1 MLVSSLIVSC
11 SLLVAPAGLSAAPA
25 DAPSVMVMDE
35 RVSGTVGS
43 VDWEN
48 QTFTI
53 RAGGERSHS
62 VTWNSETEFTVDG
75 ERATARAV
83 LASNANVE
91 VKMDEDG
98 VAASV
103 ERRSE

>member
-25 DAPSVMVMDE
+25 DAPSIMVMDE
-35 RVSGTVGS
+35 RVSGAVGT

-48 QTFTI
+48 QTFTV
-53 RAGGERSHS
+53 RTGGERSQS
-62 VTWNSETEFTVDG
+62 VTWNSETAFTIDG
-75 ERATARAV
+75 ERSTARAV
-83 LASNANVE
+83 LMANAKVE